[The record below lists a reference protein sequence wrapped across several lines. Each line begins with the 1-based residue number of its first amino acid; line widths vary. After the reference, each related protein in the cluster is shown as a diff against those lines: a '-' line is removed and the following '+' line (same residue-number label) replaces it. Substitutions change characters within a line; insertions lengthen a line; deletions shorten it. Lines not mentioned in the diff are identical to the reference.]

1 MALISIHA
9 PVWGRAKCNREL
21 VSNLLVFQFTPP
33 CGGEPGLAAGTN
45 GLGKPADSVH
55 ISIHA
60 PVWGRALAYYGTDI
74 SPNQFQ
80 FTPPYGGG
88 LGMDVESTSQS
99 TFQFTPPCGG
109 GPQKLPTHLIWQ
121 PFQFTPPCGGGPV
134 IISVWNAITISI
146 HAPVWGR
153 GGGDAGGDPRSARHF
168 NSRPRMGA
176 GGHFSG
182 RLCRAAAISIHA
194 PVWGRGVRT
203 AALWP
208 DDG

>member
-1 MALISIHA
+1 M
-9 PVWGRAKCNREL
+9 WGRAKCNREL

-33 CGGEPGLAAGTN
+33 CGGEPGLAAGT
-45 GLGKPADSVH
+45 KRDDS

-60 PVWGRALAYYGTDI
+60 PVWGRAQTAWANLQIAFI
-74 SPNQFQ
+74 FQ

-88 LGMDVESTSQS
+88 R
-99 TFQFTPPCGG
+99 
-109 GPQKLPTHLIWQ
+109 LPTMALTSALTNFNSRPRMGAGW
-121 PFQFTPPCGGGPV
+121 
-134 IISVWNAITISI
+134 VWMSS
-146 HAPVWGR
+146 
-153 GGGDAGGDPRSARHF
+153 PRPKAHF

-194 PVWGRGVRT
+194 PVWGRGPEQFRLQRWLYFISIHAPVWGRGVRT